1 MNTLLRRSKLFC
13 NKNASTI
20 LTCIGG
26 AGVIITS
33 ALAIK
38 ATPKA
43 MELIKRAEEEK
54 EEKLTKLE
62 TVINAA
68 PAYIPTAIA
77 GVTTIACIFSAN
89 VLNKKRQAAIT
100 SAYALLDNSYKEYR
114 KKVDELYGEE
124 AGQRVRANIAKDE
137 YEENKVE
144 VEVEDDKRL
153 FYDFFSDRY
162 FTANPVTI
170 AQAESHINRNI
181 TLRDCAYL
189 NDFYE
194 EVGLEPIEAG
204 WELGWSTSSCFDVYW
219 VNWVDLAY
227 ETVTLDDN
235 LKCTIIRFKQEPIP
249 GFEDYC

>member
-1 MNTLLRRSKLFC
+1 MNRLLGRSKIFL

-20 LTCIGG
+20 LTCIGS
-26 AGVIITS
+26 AGVILTS
-33 ALAIK
+33 VLAVK

-43 MELIKRAEEEK
+43 MKMIERAEEEK
-54 EEKLTKLE
+54 GEELTVTE

-68 PAYIPTAIA
+68 PAYIPAITAGTA
-77 GVTTIACIFSAN
+77 TIACVFGAN
-89 VLNKKRQAAIT
+89 ILNKRQQAAIT
-100 SAYALLDNSYKEYR
+100 SAYALLDNSYKKYR
-114 KKVDELYGEE
+114 KKVDELYGED
-124 AGQRVRANIAKDE
+124 AGRRVRANIAKDE
-137 YEENKVE
+137 YEEAEEK

-170 AQAESHINRNI
+170 AQAECHINRNI

-189 NDFYE
+189 NEFYE

-204 WELGWSTSSCFDVYW
+204 WKLGWSTSSCFDVYW
-219 VNWVDLAY
+219 INWVDLAY
-227 ETVTLDDN
+227 ETVILDDD
-235 LKCTIIRFKQEPIP
+235 LECTIIRFKQEPIL